1 MRRRSGASHPLPRN
15 AFRGLI
21 RLSDRRR
28 LSNKV
33 RFGRALA
40 AWRCATT
47 PASKVVVF
55 MAAPATEHVRNI
67 VLVGQDGA
75 GKTSLAEAMLHVS
88 GRTPRMGTTHDGK
101 SYLDYDEEEI
111 RRRFTM
117 GTSIA
122 PIPYH
127 DYKINLLDTSGHPD
141 FIGDTLATM
150 QAAEMAMFVIDA
162 VEGPQVMTTKLW
174 REAENMR
181 LSRCVFINH
190 IDREGA
196 NFDTIM
202 AQLHARFGSRLGPVT
217 IPIGTGT
224 DFKGVIDVLR
234 MQARYFE
241 QDGTTDDTITEIP
254 ADYADAAQIA
264 RDRLCDLVAEAD
276 DELMMKYL
284 DGTEQLTQE
293 ELERLL
299 DQAIAQEQFIPVYVG
314 STIIEQGIRAV
325 MKDICT
331 YFPHPRHHGAFML
344 ADGGELSVDE
354 NGEPAAFVFKTVAD
368 PFVGRLSYLK
378 LLSGVL
384 TPGAELVNSRTGKKD
399 RLGHLYV
406 MMGKESNDVKSA
418 KAGDIIVVPK
428 LADTRTGDTLSLSG
442 NLAID
447 PLPLPRPQYPVA
459 IEAANKKEEDKVGTF
474 LARAAENDPTI
485 IISRDDLT
493 HQTVVTTMGDT
504 AIETLLA
511 RMKEQAKVEAKV
523 VPLRIPY
530 RETIT
535 KEAEAQGRHKKQTG
549 GAGQFGDC
557 WLRISPNAGEGYEFI
572 DEIKGGAI
580 PNGLIPAVDKGVQE
594 AMQEGFLAGY
604 PMVDVKCA
612 VFDGS
617 YHSVDSN
624 EMAFKTAARIGF
636 RAACENAGP
645 IVLEPM
651 ATMDIVVTEEYA
663 GTVMGD
669 IATRRGRIVGTDSTD
684 AGETVIMVRVP
695 YAEVV
700 TYTKDLRAITRG
712 SGSYSISLE
721 GYDPAPADVTK
732 RLVEEYQAARAQ
744 GN

>member
-1 MRRRSGASHPLPRN
+1 
-15 AFRGLI
+15 
-21 RLSDRRR
+21 
-28 LSNKV
+28 
-33 RFGRALA
+33 
-40 AWRCATT
+40 
-47 PASKVVVF
+47 

-101 SYLDYDEEEI
+101 SYLDYDQEEI
-111 RRRFTM
+111 RRKFTL
-117 GTSIA
+117 GTSVA

-150 QAAEMAMFVIDA
+150 QAAEMALFVVDA
-162 VEGPQVMTTKLW
+162 VAGPQVMTTKLW
-174 REAENMR
+174 REAEGMR
-181 LSRCVFINH
+181 LSRAVFINH
-190 IDREGA
+190 IDREHA

-217 IPIGTGT
+217 IPIGVAE

-234 MQARYFE
+234 MKARYFD
-241 QDGTTDDTITEIP
+241 QDGTTDDRIEDIP
-254 ADYADAAQIA
+254 AEYAEAAQIA

-276 DELMMKYL
+276 DDLMMKYL
-284 DGTEQLTQE
+284 DGSQE
-293 ELERLL
+293 L
-299 DQAIAQEQFIPVYVG
+299 FIPVYVG
-314 STIIEQGIRAV
+314 STIVEQGIRCV

-331 YFPHPRHHGAFML
+331 YFPHPRHHGAFRL
-344 ADGGELSVDE
+344 ANGEETFVDE
-354 NGEPAAFVFKTVAD
+354 DGEPAAFVFKTVAD

-378 LLSGVL
+378 LISGVL
-384 TPGAELVNSRTGKKD
+384 TPSMELINARTGKKD

-406 MMGKESNDVKSA
+406 MMGKEATDVKSA

-428 LADTRTGDTLSLSG
+428 LTDTRAGDTLSQSG
-442 NLAID
+442 AMSID
-447 PLPLPRPQYPVA
+447 PLPLPVPQYPVA

-474 LARAAENDPTI
+474 LTRAVENDPTL
-485 IISRDDLT
+485 RVARNEQT
-493 HQTVVTTMGDT
+493 HQTIVTAMGE
-504 AIETLLA
+504 AQVETLLA
-511 RMKEQAKVEAKV
+511 RMKEQAKVEARL
-523 VPLRIPY
+523 VPVRIPY

-535 KEAEAQGRHKKQTG
+535 KTAEAQGRHKKQTG

-557 WLRISPNAGEGYEFI
+557 WLRISPNPGEGYEFS
-572 DEIKGGAI
+572 DEVKGGAI
-580 PNGLIPAVDKGVQE
+580 PGGLIPAVDKGVQE
-594 AMQEGFLAGY
+594 AMAEGFLAGY
-604 PMVDVKCA
+604 PMVDIKCA

-636 RAACENAGP
+636 RAACEQAGA
-645 IVLEPM
+645 ILLEPM

-684 AGETVIMVRVP
+684 EGETVIMVRVP
-695 YAEVV
+695 YAEVIS
-700 TYTKDLRAITRG
+700 YTKDLRAMTRG
-712 SGSYSISLE
+712 SGSYYIELE

-732 RLVEEYQAARAQ
+732 KLVEAYQTSKA
-744 GN
+744 

>member
-1 MRRRSGASHPLPRN
+1 MRTDCVAARDHP
-15 AFRGLI
+15 AV
-21 RLSDRRR
+21 
-28 LSNKV
+28 K
-33 RFGRALA
+33 A
-40 AWRCATT
+40 
-47 PASKVVVF
+47 VVF
-55 MAAPATEHVRNI
+55 MAAPVTEHVRNI

-117 GTSIA
+117 STSVA

-174 REAENMR
+174 REAETMR

-217 IPIGTGT
+217 IPIGTGK
-224 DFKGVIDVLR
+224 DFMGVIDVLR
-234 MQARYFE
+234 MQARFFE
-241 QDGTTDDTITEIP
+241 QDGTTDDHITEIP
-254 ADYADAAQIA
+254 ANYLEAAQVA

-284 DGTEQLTQE
+284 DGSEQLTQD
-293 ELERLL
+293 ELEQLL
-299 DQAIAQEQFIPVYVG
+299 DQAIAQELFIPVYVG

-331 YFPHPRHHGAFML
+331 YFPHPRHHGAYPL
-344 ADGGELSVDE
+344 ADGGEINVDE
-354 NGEPAAFVFKTVAD
+354 NGEAAAFVFKTVAD

-384 TPGAELVNSRTGKKD
+384 TPGIELTNARTGKKD

-428 LADTRTGDTLSLSG
+428 LTDTRTGDTLSLSG
-442 NLAID
+442 TIAID
-447 PLPLPRPQYPVA
+447 PLPLPQPQYPVA

-485 IISRDDLT
+485 LISRDDQT
-493 HQTVVTTMGDT
+493 HQTIITAMGDT

-535 KEAEAQGRHKKQTG
+535 KTAEAQGRHKKQTG

-557 WLRISPNAGEGYEFI
+557 WLRISPNTAEGYEFI

-604 PMVDVKCA
+604 PMVDIKCA

-636 RAACENAGP
+636 RAACDKAAP
-645 IVLEPM
+645 IILEPM
-651 ATMDIVVTEEYA
+651 ATLDIVVTEEYA

-684 AGETVIMVRVP
+684 EGETVIMVRVP

-700 TYTKDLRAITRG
+700 TYTKDLRALTRG

-732 RLVEEYQAARAQ
+732 RLVDEYQAARAQ